1 MEEMKTF
8 ECAICGKKYNDLKS
22 RVACE
27 TKCLEEQ
34 EKMKKA
40 LAEDSKKKAKK
51 IAQQKIDKELE
62 VLVNQYNKIT
72 SMINQELK
80 KMEKEGLKINRFTLL
95 NRCNKFLDYDMVK
108 SNAVINEI
116 FINL

>member
-8 ECAICGKKYNDLKS
+8 ECAICGKIHHNLKD
-22 RVACE
+22 RINCE

-62 VLVNQYNKIT
+62 VLVNQYNKVT
-72 SMINQELK
+72 SMVKDYYQEFD
-80 KMEKEGLKINRFTLL
+80 EKDIFT
-95 NRCNKFLDYDMVK
+95 NVPMD
-108 SNAVINEI
+108 I
-116 FINL
+116 FDLFF

>member
-40 LAEDSKKKAKK
+40 LADDSKKKAKK
-51 IAQQKIDKELE
+51 AAEEKIDKELE
-62 VLVNQYNKIT
+62 VLVKQYGKVT
-72 SMINQELK
+72 SMIKDYYQEFD
-80 KMEKEGLKINRFTLL
+80 EGDVCSSCASTHIPR
-95 NRCNKFLDYDMVK
+95 D
-108 SNAVINEI
+108 I
-116 FINL
+116 FDLFF